1 MDLRETLLERKDIYA
16 GRVVRLH
23 VDTVELPDGGTSI
36 REIVDHPGGVA
47 ILALDGEN
55 RVSVVR
61 QYRYAFGRTMLEIP
75 AGKLEAGET
84 DRAAA
89 ARRELSEETG
99 YTADSLID
107 LGKYFGCPALISED
121 INMYL
126 ATGLHPGECHP
137 DEDEFLRV
145 RTIPMAEAVEM
156 VARGEIPD
164 GKTQL
169 GILRAK
175 LWWEQNH

>member
-1 MDLRETLLERKDIYA
+1 M
-16 GRVVRLH
+16 GRSFSWSSSA
-23 VDTVELPDGGTSI
+23 TP
-36 REIVDHPGGVA
+36 
-47 ILALDGEN
+47 
-55 RVSVVR
+55 
-61 QYRYAFGRTMLEIP
+61 
-75 AGKLEAGET
+75 GKLEAGET

-137 DEDEFLRV
+137 DEDEFLRI
-145 RTIPMAEAVEM
+145 RRISIHDATEM
-156 VARGEIPD
+156 ILRGEIPD

-175 LWWEQNH
+175 LWWEQNHG